1 MEKIAVFAGSFCP
14 FTKGHEDIVS
24 KALPLFDQVIVAIGH
39 NIDKKDIF
47 SVEDRLQWIKGIYPN
62 TPSVKVVAYTGL
74 TVDFCHENGANY
86 LIRGIRNSLD
96 FMKEQELAQVNRQ
109 LSPDVE
115 TVFLLASPGCE
126 IISSSLVR
134 ELWSHGADYTPFV
147 SYKLPER
154 PTK

>member
-24 KALPLFDQVIVAIGH
+24 KALPLFDQIIVAIGH

-47 SVEDRLQWIKGIYPN
+47 SVEDRLQWIKGIYQN

>member
-1 MEKIAVFAGSFCP
+1 MKKIAVFAGSFCP

-24 KALPLFDQVIVAIGH
+24 KALPLFDQIIIAIGH

-47 SVEDRLQWIKGIYPN
+47 SVEDRLQWIKSIYQD
-62 TPSVKVVAYTGL
+62 TPTVKVVAYTGL
-74 TVDFCHENGANY
+74 TVDFCRENGANY

-96 FMKEQELAQVNRQ
+96 FMKEQELALVNRK
-109 LSPDVE
+109 LNPDIE

-134 ELWSHGADYTPFV
+134 ELWSHGADYSPFV
-147 SYKLPER
+147 SYKLPEC
-154 PTK
+154 PAK

>member
-1 MEKIAVFAGSFCP
+1 MKKIAVFAGYFCP
-14 FTKGHEDIVS
+14 FTKGHEEIVA
-24 KALPLFDQVIVAIGH
+24 KALPLFDKIIIAIGY
-39 NIDKKDIF
+39 NIQKQDIF
-47 SVEDRLQWIKGIYPN
+47 SVEDRLQWINGIYQK
-62 TPSVKVVAYTGL
+62 TPSVKVAAYTGL
-74 TVDFCHENGANY
+74 TVDFCHENGAGY

-154 PTK
+154 PIK

>member
-24 KALPLFDQVIVAIGH
+24 KTLPLFDQVIVAIGH

-47 SVEDRLQWIKGIYPN
+47 SVEDRLQWIKGIYQN

-86 LIRGIRNSLD
+86 LIRGIRNPLD